1 MMLSNIFTNAQ
12 KGKAVMAL
20 KSFSFAC
27 AMAVG
32 ASSPAFALPPLG
44 SDSYVHDQLLAGFI
58 GDEIDRSC
66 GSITA
71 RKLLALRKLYELRD
85 YALSKGYTRAQVK
98 AFVDNA
104 GEKAKMKAEAKQNL
118 INAGV
123 TPGDPQTYCAVGY
136 AEISAKSLTGQ
147 LLRKN

>member
-1 MMLSNIFTNAQ
+1 MLSNIFTNTQ
-12 KGKAVMAL
+12 KGKSTMAL
-20 KSFSFAC
+20 KSLGFAC
-27 AMAVG
+27 VLALG
-32 ASSPAFALPPLG
+32 ATGSALALPPLG
-44 SDSYVHDQLLAGFI
+44 SDQHVHDQLLAGFI

-85 YALSKGYTRAQVK
+85 YALAKGYSRAQVK
-98 AFVDNA
+98 AFVEDPQ
-104 GEKAKMKAEAKQNL
+104 EKAKMKAEASQYL
-118 INAGV
+118 IAAGA
-123 TPGDPQTYCAVGY
+123 TPGEPKTYCAVGY

>member
-1 MMLSNIFTNAQ
+1 MLSNMKTKSQ
-12 KGKAVMAL
+12 KGNGTMAL
-20 KSFSFAC
+20 KSFGFA
-27 AMAVG
+27 ALMAVG
-32 ASSPAFALPPLG
+32 VSGSALALPPLG
-44 SDSYVHDQLLAGFI
+44 SDSHVHDQLLAGFI

-98 AFVDNA
+98 AFVDDPQ
-104 GEKAKMKAEAKQNL
+104 EKARMKAEASKYL
-118 INAGV
+118 VSAGAK
-123 TPGDPQTYCAVGY
+123 PGDPASYCAVGN